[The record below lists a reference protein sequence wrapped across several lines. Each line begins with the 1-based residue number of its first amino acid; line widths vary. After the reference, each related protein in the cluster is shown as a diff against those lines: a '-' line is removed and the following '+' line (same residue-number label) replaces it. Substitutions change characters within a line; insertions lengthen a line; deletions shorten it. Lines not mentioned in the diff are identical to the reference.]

1 MPHSS
6 WRRLGLAC
14 LLGLL
19 AAASSQTLG
28 ELALDEAPRFAPG
41 GAFVL
46 ASFVGLGTGSGLLS
60 ALLGVLPALSRAPEM
75 GMAAPL
81 LALLMVA
88 EAWGSCLL
96 YRRFGSLIFAVA
108 VYWLTAGLVLD
119 VAIVGGLI
127 GLSAD
132 ALALFFVQQL
142 FMGLLNALLA
152 EGLLRLPGAASLLP
166 ARDEIAPA
174 TLQHYMFSRIVF
186 VATLPALVL
195 ALLFTRTAYDGELV
209 RSEAHTA
216 GTAQAVSAALR
227 VALVERTNGL
237 QRLARQLEMDWAA
250 GGAEPPARLLALQPA
265 PLGFDDVSFVDLR
278 GRVLA
283 RTPGGRRI
291 RETAPGSDL
300 RGRPWLREAL
310 DHRRSTTSP
319 LLRSSSPGR
328 REEAILMAEP
338 LLGADGISRG
348 ALVASFDPRAL
359 APALTAHEPHGS
371 ERTTLLDAAHVVLAS
386 LEPSF
391 ETGASL
397 LGYLPP
403 PMRLGETTRSLAWK
417 SPVEKGVDGLLGL
430 ATHRAAY
437 EGLRPWGLG
446 VLADRDAHDT
456 RRSLVPVA
464 GRILVLFA
472 GMLLLL
478 YAVVARFARRVAGP
492 LLAIDDA
499 SGAIAQ
505 GRFPEA
511 QALARLFES
520 PIAEI
525 RSMAYRFLT
534 MRDALAYRDPL
545 TGLPNRALFLDR
557 LAQAVAQARRD
568 RQRLAVLRLGLDRF
582 RLVLD
587 TLGHAAGDA
596 LLVAVAARLRE
607 PVREADTVA
616 RLSADEFVVL
626 VRQVH
631 QDGDG
636 ARVARKLLDAV
647 RAPFVL
653 ESREIVVTASV
664 GLAVYPGDAEHEEAL
679 LQNADAAMHRAKEA
693 GGDTYRLY
701 TPTMNDRALEQLA
714 LETALRRA
722 LGQGE
727 FEVHYQPIVDLAAG
741 RLSGMEALVR
751 WRHPER
757 GLLSPAH
764 FIALAEA
771 SGLIVPIGSFVLREA
786 ASQVKSWRDLGHG
799 PLRCEVNL
807 SARQFQKAD
816 LLDEVALCLEETGLP
831 PEALELEITESTAM
845 HDVAASVSTLHSLR
859 ARGVRISLDDFG
871 TGYSSL
877 SYLKT
882 LPVDTVKLDQSFVRD
897 VTKDR
902 GDAAIATAVLTLAHS
917 LNLGVI
923 AEGVESREQRDF
935 LRARGCDTMQGFF
948 FSRPLAAAEMESRL
962 RTGTVLAPVPA

>member
-1 MPHSS
+1 M
-6 WRRLGLAC
+6 
-14 LLGLL
+14 
-19 AAASSQTLG
+19 
-28 ELALDEAPRFAPG
+28 
-41 GAFVL
+41 
-46 ASFVGLGTGSGLLS
+46 
-60 ALLGVLPALSRAPEM
+60 
-75 GMAAPL
+75 
-81 LALLMVA
+81 
-88 EAWGSCLL
+88 
-96 YRRFGSLIFAVA
+96 
-108 VYWLTAGLVLD
+108 
-119 VAIVGGLI
+119 
-127 GLSAD
+127 
-132 ALALFFVQQL
+132 
-142 FMGLLNALLA
+142 
-152 EGLLRLPGAASLLP
+152 
-166 ARDEIAPA
+166 
-174 TLQHYMFSRIVF
+174 
-186 VATLPALVL
+186 
-195 ALLFTRTAYDGELV
+195 
-209 RSEAHTA
+209 
-216 GTAQAVSAALR
+216 
-227 VALVERTNGL
+227 
-237 QRLARQLEMDWAA
+237 
-250 GGAEPPARLLALQPA
+250 
-265 PLGFDDVSFVDLR
+265 
-278 GRVLA
+278 
-283 RTPGGRRI
+283 
-291 RETAPGSDL
+291 
-300 RGRPWLREAL
+300 
-310 DHRRSTTSP
+310 
-319 LLRSSSPGR
+319 
-328 REEAILMAEP
+328 
-338 LLGADGISRG
+338 
-348 ALVASFDPRAL
+348 
-359 APALTAHEPHGS
+359 
-371 ERTTLLDAAHVVLAS
+371 
-386 LEPSF
+386 
-391 ETGASL
+391 
-397 LGYLPP
+397 
-403 PMRLGETTRSLAWK
+403 
-417 SPVEKGVDGLLGL
+417 
-430 ATHRAAY
+430 
-437 EGLRPWGLG
+437 
-446 VLADRDAHDT
+446 LADRDAHDT

-722 LGQGE
+722 VGQGE
-727 FEVHYQPIVDLAAG
+727 FEVHYQPIVDLRAG

-757 GLLSPAH
+757 GLLAPAH

-786 ASQVKSWRDLGHG
+786 ASQVKSWRDRGHG

-816 LLDEVALCLEETGLP
+816 LLDEVARCLEETGLP

-845 HDVAASVSTLHSLR
+845 HDVAASVVDPARAPGARRAHLPGRLRHRLLVPELPEDAARGHGQARPVVR
-859 ARGVRISLDDFG
+859 ARRHDGPRRRRHRHRGAHPGPEPGPGGDRRGRGEPRAARFPPRPGLRHHAGLLLQPAAGGRRDGVAAAHRDGSRPR
-871 TGYSSL
+871 SRL
-877 SYLKT
+877 SFT
-882 LPVDTVKLDQSFVRD
+882 LLGGLSPAQFLRRHWQRKPLLI
-897 VTKDR
+897 R
-902 GDAAIATAVLTLAHS
+902 GAFPGFADPLSPEELAG
-917 LNLGVI
+917 L
-923 AEGVESREQRDF
+923 ACEPDVESRLVLE
-935 LRARGCDTMQGFF
+935 RG
-948 FSRPLAAAEMESRL
+948 PAAPGR
-962 RTGTVLAPVPA
+962 

>member
-1 MPHSS
+1 MNRRTLPHVPHSS

-195 ALLFTRTAYDGELV
+195 ALLFTRTAYDGELA

-291 RETAPGSDL
+291 RETAPGGDL

-319 LLRSSSPGR
+319 SWLVVPGAARRGHPHGRAPAGR
-328 REEAILMAEP
+328 RRDLARRPRRQLRPARTRSRP
-338 LLGADGISRG
+338 HGARAPRLGAH
-348 ALVASFDPRAL
+348 DP
-359 APALTAHEPHGS
+359 
-371 ERTTLLDAAHVVLAS
+371 
-386 LEPSF
+386 
-391 ETGASL
+391 
-397 LGYLPP
+397 
-403 PMRLGETTRSLAWK
+403 
-417 SPVEKGVDGLLGL
+417 
-430 ATHRAAY
+430 
-437 EGLRPWGLG
+437 
-446 VLADRDAHDT
+446 
-456 RRSLVPVA
+456 
-464 GRILVLFA
+464 
-472 GMLLLL
+472 
-478 YAVVARFARRVAGP
+478 ARR
-492 LLAIDDA
+492 
-499 SGAIAQ
+499 
-505 GRFPEA
+505 
-511 QALARLFES
+511 
-520 PIAEI
+520 
-525 RSMAYRFLT
+525 
-534 MRDALAYRDPL
+534 
-545 TGLPNRALFLDR
+545 
-557 LAQAVAQARRD
+557 
-568 RQRLAVLRLGLDRF
+568 
-582 RLVLD
+582 
-587 TLGHAAGDA
+587 
-596 LLVAVAARLRE
+596 
-607 PVREADTVA
+607 
-616 RLSADEFVVL
+616 
-626 VRQVH
+626 
-631 QDGDG
+631 
-636 ARVARKLLDAV
+636 
-647 RAPFVL
+647 
-653 ESREIVVTASV
+653 
-664 GLAVYPGDAEHEEAL
+664 
-679 LQNADAAMHRAKEA
+679 
-693 GGDTYRLY
+693 
-701 TPTMNDRALEQLA
+701 
-714 LETALRRA
+714 
-722 LGQGE
+722 
-727 FEVHYQPIVDLAAG
+727 
-741 RLSGMEALVR
+741 
-751 WRHPER
+751 
-757 GLLSPAH
+757 
-764 FIALAEA
+764 
-771 SGLIVPIGSFVLREA
+771 
-786 ASQVKSWRDLGHG
+786 
-799 PLRCEVNL
+799 
-807 SARQFQKAD
+807 
-816 LLDEVALCLEETGLP
+816 
-831 PEALELEITESTAM
+831 
-845 HDVAASVSTLHSLR
+845 R
-859 ARGVRISLDDFG
+859 ARGPGVPRAELRNGSVPPG
-871 TGYSSL
+871 L
-877 SYLKT
+877 S
-882 LPVDTVKLDQSFVRD
+882 PS
-897 VTKDR
+897 
-902 GDAAIATAVLTLAHS
+902 A
-917 LNLGVI
+917 
-923 AEGVESREQRDF
+923 
-935 LRARGCDTMQGFF
+935 
-948 FSRPLAAAEMESRL
+948 
-962 RTGTVLAPVPA
+962 